1 MEAEQE
7 MELEPVT
14 ALQLLQSVY
23 QNPTVGLTTR
33 MRAAMAC
40 LPFEVPKLAVT
51 ALISE
56 SDFATVLDRRLKH
69 LEEIRNGKLIE
80 AQPEPEPI
88 EAPQTEVKA
97 PTPSINF
104 RSLRRRI

>member
-1 MEAEQE
+1 MNRALEFLQAIYSND
-7 MELEPVT
+7 ELPLV
-14 ALQLLQSVY
+14 
-23 QNPTVGLTTR
+23 TR

-51 ALISE
+51 ALI
-56 SDFATVLDRRLKH
+56 DDQRDIAVLLDRRIKRFQ
-69 LEEIRNGKLIE
+69 EMENGKLIE
-80 AQPEPEPI
+80 AQPNTFEEI
-88 EAPQTEVKA
+88 EVKA